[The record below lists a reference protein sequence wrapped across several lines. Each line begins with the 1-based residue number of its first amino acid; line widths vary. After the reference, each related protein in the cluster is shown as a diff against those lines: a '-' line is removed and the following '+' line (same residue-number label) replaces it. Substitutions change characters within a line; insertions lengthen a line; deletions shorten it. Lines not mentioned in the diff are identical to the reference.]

1 VEQYPPD
8 ILLRPPV
15 SKYRM
20 LDFLKIDSLMAETAP
35 VKDELKRAVEAALK
49 AKAAA

>member
-1 VEQYPPD
+1 V
-8 ILLRPPV
+8 
-15 SKYRM
+15 

-35 VKDELKRAVEAALK
+35 VKDELKRAVEATLK